1 MKFSAYTY
9 QRPDFPVYQETFK
22 KALANLQSADTFS
35 EAKQALDALN
45 ELRGTI
51 DTAMNLA
58 SIRYSIDTN
67 DAFYEAEDTFWNEY
81 QPHFEA
87 LDFQFYQALLA
98 SPVLDE
104 LKAEYPETLFL
115 YAESRV
121 KLFDEALIELFQ
133 KENQL
138 ASDYSKLVAS
148 AQIDF
153 QGETYTLAQLRPFTE
168 NKDRGVRKEAFEKQ
182 TAFFTENE
190 DRFDQIYDEMV
201 KVRTE
206 IAHKLGF
213 ENYVAFADT
222 QMNRWDY
229 DRSMIE
235 TYRREILE
243 KVVPITQKLYQ
254 RQAQRNQLTQATF
267 TDLPL
272 VYPSGNAEPKGTP
285 EELVEKA
292 RVMYQELSP
301 ETGEFFDFMVE
312 HDLLDLLS
320 KKGKQS
326 GGYCTFIQDYQSPFI
341 FANFNGT
348 SGDVDVL
355 THEAGHA
362 FQAFRSRWI
371 KEPEILFPNYES
383 CEIHSMSMEF
393 IAWPW
398 MDAFF
403 EEETEKYKF
412 AHLASSLQFLPYGV
426 LVDHFQQDV
435 YEHPEWSPA
444 QRKARW
450 RELERQYCPERDYSE
465 YPDLDRGLYWFRQGH
480 IFESPF
486 YYIDYTLAQVCAFQF
501 WYRFIV
507 AKDETAWQDYLAI
520 CEVGGTKTFLE
531 ILSLAHLRS
540 PFEKGAL
547 DETLQAV
554 DTYLAAIKEEQ
565 LN

>member
-1 MKFSAYTY
+1 MKFSAYKY

-115 YAESRV
+115 FAESRV

-153 QGETYTLAQLRPFTE
+153 QGQTYTLAQLRPFTE
-168 NKDRGVRKEAFEKQ
+168 NKDRSVRKEAFEKQ

-235 TYRREILE
+235 TYRREI
-243 KVVPITQKLYQ
+243 
-254 RQAQRNQLTQATF
+254 
-267 TDLPL
+267 
-272 VYPSGNAEPKGTP
+272 
-285 EELVEKA
+285 
-292 RVMYQELSP
+292 
-301 ETGEFFDFMVE
+301 
-312 HDLLDLLS
+312 
-320 KKGKQS
+320 
-326 GGYCTFIQDYQSPFI
+326 
-341 FANFNGT
+341 
-348 SGDVDVL
+348 
-355 THEAGHA
+355 
-362 FQAFRSRWI
+362 
-371 KEPEILFPNYES
+371 
-383 CEIHSMSMEF
+383 
-393 IAWPW
+393 
-398 MDAFF
+398 
-403 EEETEKYKF
+403 
-412 AHLASSLQFLPYGV
+412 
-426 LVDHFQQDV
+426 
-435 YEHPEWSPA
+435 
-444 QRKARW
+444 
-450 RELERQYCPERDYSE
+450 
-465 YPDLDRGLYWFRQGH
+465 
-480 IFESPF
+480 
-486 YYIDYTLAQVCAFQF
+486 
-501 WYRFIV
+501 
-507 AKDETAWQDYLAI
+507 
-520 CEVGGTKTFLE
+520 
-531 ILSLAHLRS
+531 
-540 PFEKGAL
+540 
-547 DETLQAV
+547 
-554 DTYLAAIKEEQ
+554 
-565 LN
+565 